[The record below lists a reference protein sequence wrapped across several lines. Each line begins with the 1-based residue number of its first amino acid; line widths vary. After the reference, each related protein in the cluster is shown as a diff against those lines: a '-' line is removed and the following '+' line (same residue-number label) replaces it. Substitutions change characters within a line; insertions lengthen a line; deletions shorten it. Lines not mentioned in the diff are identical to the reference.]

1 MHIFGLNPDKESCP
15 SSLIIVRLK
24 TVLVPGACLRM
35 GSAGVL
41 APLALIPVLPTH
53 SLVFSGGWLVG
64 SLFLCGA
71 FGVFLLL
78 VG

>member
-1 MHIFGLNPDKESCP
+1 M
-15 SSLIIVRLK
+15 
-24 TVLVPGACLRM
+24 PGACLRV